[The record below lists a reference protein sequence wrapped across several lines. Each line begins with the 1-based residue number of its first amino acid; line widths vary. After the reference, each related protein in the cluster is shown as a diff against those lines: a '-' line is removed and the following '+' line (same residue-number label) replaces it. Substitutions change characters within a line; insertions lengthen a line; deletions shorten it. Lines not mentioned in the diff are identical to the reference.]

1 MRYDKGRSVYHL
13 LTHFQCDMCHFRNIQ
28 GGDPDPQVEGDIIL
42 MVSIRTATFDA
53 FWSREPG
60 TFRGNFI
67 TVKILRKVAREELG
81 LKEWTPLL
89 STHPLTD
96 KVGMSLDCNTLR
108 LSLIKGR
115 HTDHMKW
122 DSMRKAPT

>member
-1 MRYDKGRSVYHL
+1 MGGRYEVNSYNK
-13 LTHFQCDMCHFRNIQ
+13 
-28 GGDPDPQVEGDIIL
+28 EGYLGCI
-42 MVSIRTATFDA
+42 
-53 FWSREPG
+53 WSRERG
-60 TFRGNFI
+60 TIRVNL
-67 TVKILRKVAREELG
+67 TMVKILRKVAREELG